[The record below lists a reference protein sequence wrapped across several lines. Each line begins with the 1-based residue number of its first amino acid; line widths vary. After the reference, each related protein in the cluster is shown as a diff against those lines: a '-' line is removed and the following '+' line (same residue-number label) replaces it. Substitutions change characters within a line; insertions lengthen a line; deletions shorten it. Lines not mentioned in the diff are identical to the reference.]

1 MVEGGGV
8 TGLSLGF
15 HGLVFVDGDG
25 FGEGLAEIMPGAN
38 GRAVQLEAGPQL
50 AIHLFRKLMKTAQVV
65 VITAGHDNVINGLQH
80 RLSFVRTAGHS
91 NRTLQKSG
99 RHFSSAAN
107 PPFEDDIIKNGLR
120 SERGETWVARWA
132 PKDRWPA

>member
-25 FGEGLAEIMPGAN
+25 FGEGLAEIMPCAG
-38 GRAVQLEAGPQL
+38 GRAVQLVAAAQL

-65 VITAGHDNVINGLQH
+65 VITAGHDNVVNGLQH
-80 RLSFVRTAGHS
+80 RLSVVRTPGLC
-91 NRTLQKSG
+91 NRTLQ
-99 RHFSSAAN
+99 
-107 PPFEDDIIKNGLR
+107 
-120 SERGETWVARWA
+120 
-132 PKDRWPA
+132 